1 MLVEMKVFALTV
13 DPFTNGPIVILKD
26 LKDKNALPVWIG
38 ALEASAITSELE
50 NVEFSRPMTHD
61 LITKILKMVGVRV
74 EKIEV
79 NDMHENVFYARIFME
94 SDSGPMV
101 LDARPSDAIAIA
113 LRTDSAIFVDTKVLD
128 KSKSIDMRTND
139 MVQTAETPEELLNM
153 LEEFEPE
160 EFGKYKM

>member
-26 LKDKNALPVWIG
+26 LEDKNALPVWIG
-38 ALEASAITSELE
+38 ALEASAIASELE
-50 NVEFSRPMTHD
+50 HVEFSRPMTHD
-61 LITKILKMVGVRV
+61 LITKILKMVGASV
-74 EKIEV
+74 ERIEV
-79 NDMHENVFYARIFME
+79 SDMRENVFYARIFMD
-94 SDSGPMV
+94 SDSGPLV

-113 LRTDSAIFVDTKVLD
+113 LRTSSTIYVDTKVLD

-139 MVQTAETPEELLNM
+139 IIQTAQTPDELLNL
-153 LEEFEPE
+153 LEEFEAE